1 MLQVTLHALVIAM
14 EFGRHLSKGIW
25 AFGDKGLPAL
35 FGIGMIF
42 LVVRI
47 LPENEYGSFVLVQT
61 LYTLAST
68 LGTALALLPLTK
80 FAAETTENGPYITAA
95 LTLLAL
101 FFAAVSVVV
110 IALQTP
116 LIALLDP
123 RNEGHLSSLMLF
135 IPVLLLTAYFRNFA
149 VALLQATYRVREI
162 FWIDAV
168 YFLGSL
174 VFFAAAK
181 RMNHFS
187 TASDVFVSITLA
199 QILSSLTALA
209 CTRRQIT
216 GIRLPAISAIR
227 TLWDFGK
234 YSFCTTGLSAV
245 FSQMDVFLLS
255 SLVGVGAV
263 AVYNAAR
270 ILTRAF
276 DMMTQLI
283 MMFLLPFSSR
293 HYAAGNIQTLSS
305 TAEKTICFTT
315 IVLLPVAFIMIA
327 FPGEILHLLYG
338 QRYAEG
344 APIVRILGFVV
355 FVVPWTAVSS
365 SFVGGIGRVKEAL
378 FFGVGLVVVS
388 GIVYPLCITGFQAA
402 GAALAF
408 VAVSTLFG
416 VSVTVYVQ
424 RFVPISVRGTYL
436 RVRDIRTF
444 ALGQWH
450 DLIDR
455 F

>member
-1 MLQVTLHALVIAM
+1 M

-47 LPENEYGSFVLVQT
+47 LPENEYGSFVLIQT

-68 LGTALALLPLTK
+68 LGSALALIPLTK
-80 FAAETTENGPYITAA
+80 FAAETTENGSYVAAA
-95 LTLLAL
+95 LTLLA
-101 FFAAVSVVV
+101 FFFTAVSVIVLV
-110 IALQTP
+110 LQTP

-135 IPVLLLTAYFRNFA
+135 IPVLLATAYFRNFA

-174 VFFAAAK
+174 MFFSAAK
-181 RMNHFS
+181 GMNHFS
-187 TASDVFVSITLA
+187 TASDVLVSITMA
-199 QILSSLTALA
+199 QILSSLTAVA
-209 CTRRQIT
+209 YTRRQIA
-216 GIRLPAISAIR
+216 GIKPPGISAIR

-234 YSFCTTGLSAV
+234 YAFCTTGLSAV

-270 ILTRAF
+270 ILTRVF
-276 DMMTQLI
+276 DMMSQLI

-293 HYAAGNIQTLSS
+293 HYAARNIPVLSA
-305 TAEKTICFTT
+305 TAEKAICFSTV
-315 IVLLPVAFIMIA
+315 ILLPMAFVMIA

-338 QRYAEG
+338 QRYADG
-344 APIVRILGFVV
+344 APIVRILGFVA

-365 SFVGGIGRVKEAL
+365 SFIGGIGRVKEAL
-378 FFGVGLVVVS
+378 YFGIGLVVVS
-388 GIVYPLCITGFQAA
+388 GIVYPVCIKVFQTA

-424 RFVPISVRGTYL
+424 RFVPFSVRETFL

-444 ALGQWH
+444 ARGQWH
-450 DLIDR
+450 DFIDR